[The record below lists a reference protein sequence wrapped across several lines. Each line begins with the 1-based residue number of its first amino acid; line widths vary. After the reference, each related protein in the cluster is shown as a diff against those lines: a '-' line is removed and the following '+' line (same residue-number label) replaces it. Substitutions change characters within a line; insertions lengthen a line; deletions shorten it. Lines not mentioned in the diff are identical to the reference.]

1 MFLRF
6 VVEWLLKIVENNRGD
21 EMGSERLRLLHLS
34 SHVPISFMVA
44 TLVRQSLY
52 PKHFAKKLMFC
63 KEKNKNE

>member
-1 MFLRF
+1 M
-6 VVEWLLKIVENNRGD
+6 N
-21 EMGSERLRLLHLS
+21 MGKQQPAPSCNGVCGFPH
-34 SHVPISFMVA
+34 FMVA

>member
-34 SHVPISFMVA
+34 SHVPISIMVG
-44 TLVRQSLY
+44 TQIRQ
-52 PKHFAKKLMFC
+52 
-63 KEKNKNE
+63 